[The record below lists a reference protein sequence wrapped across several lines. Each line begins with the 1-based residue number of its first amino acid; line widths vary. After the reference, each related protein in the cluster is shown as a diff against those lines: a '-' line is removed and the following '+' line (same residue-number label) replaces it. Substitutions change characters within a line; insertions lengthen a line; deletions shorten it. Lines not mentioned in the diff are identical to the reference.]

1 MIKRLFD
8 VALAILLLAPA
19 LMLVLL
25 AAILI
30 KLESPGP
37 AIFKQRRVGRHQK
50 LFTMLKLR
58 TMAVD
63 TGDRASHEV
72 SSLQITKTGKI
83 LRKTKIDELPQIWSV
98 LVGDMSFVGPRPC
111 LPVQTELIEARDRLK
126 VFSVLPGITG
136 PAQIKKIDMST
147 PDRLARVDGQY
158 VLKQS
163 LSCDLYYIF
172 ATAFGKGSGDA
183 AL

>member
-83 LRKTKIDELPQIWSV
+83 LRKT
-98 LVGDMSFVGPRPC
+98 SFVGPRPC